1 MKPFSLKCAV
11 LAAALL
17 CALPGAALAQSSDCA
32 SLPPGAIG
40 SALNPNA
47 AEMRCDLEGAST
59 IRSRAVA
66 LYGARPASLI
76 EIIDTASP
84 SGAAYVYDVTADG
97 AKLRL
102 EARSVPESRGPRCT
116 LQATIS
122 NDTAETVSKLL
133 VTAGDPLVP
142 DYGAREQVTL
152 NPDGSRTVRLIFD
165 SHDIITRADT
175 ANGTRS
181 FSRHAGSDDPVSQL
195 NALIIG
201 IANVSPGWS
210 CKADF

>member
-17 CALPGAALAQSSDCA
+17 CTLPGAALAQSSDCA

-47 AEMRCDLEGAST
+47 AEMRCDLEGAAT

-84 SGAAYVYDVTADG
+84 SGAAYVYDVPADG
-97 AKLRL
+97 AKLR
-102 EARSVPESRGPRCT
+102 P
-116 LQATIS
+116 
-122 NDTAETVSKLL
+122 
-133 VTAGDPLVP
+133 
-142 DYGAREQVTL
+142 
-152 NPDGSRTVRLIFD
+152 
-165 SHDIITRADT
+165 
-175 ANGTRS
+175 
-181 FSRHAGSDDPVSQL
+181 
-195 NALIIG
+195 
-201 IANVSPGWS
+201 
-210 CKADF
+210 